1 MLEDSNDHYSQ
12 GFATFFPDRSNFR
25 GFCQPTK
32 IKKNY
37 HFNVSHLNMPAHQF
51 CDFGATVIFIGSRL

>member
-1 MLEDSNDHYSQ
+1 MLENSNDHYSQ
-12 GFATFFPDRSNFR
+12 GFTTFFPDRENCR
-25 GFCQPTK
+25 GFCNRLNYNQ
-32 IKKNY
+32 NY